1 MKISVTP
8 HLFQFGLGNRLWRP
22 KLNTYQ
28 RMAKLNSKHLTLRNR
43 NNLLHGCSWSLYL
56 FLVCPSR
63 IVLIHFTGLIKTIFC
78 NLPNTHVYHFRPRSP
93 RNKRIKSSL
102 ETLWTSWRTRASKAR
117 IIGARVYLSSQ
128 AALYGRSSQF
138 DRKHIT
144 SISWFL
150 YRPQF
155 FPLSLEVS
163 ARDVWQT
170 AVSLVRRHPS
180 LILSLTHIFF
190 WYSSVTG
197 KLAKHDGNP
206 SKKNRKA

>member
-1 MKISVTP
+1 MSE
-8 HLFQFGLGNRLWRP
+8 
-22 KLNTYQ
+22 
-28 RMAKLNSKHLTLRNR
+28 LNSKHLTLRNR

-56 FLVCPSR
+56 FLVCLSR

-78 NLPNTHVYHFRPRSP
+78 NLPNTHVYHFRPRSL
-93 RNKRIKSSL
+93 RNKRIKSGL
-102 ETLWTSWRTRASKAR
+102 ESLWTSWRTRASKAR

-144 SISWFL
+144 TIPWFL

-155 FPLSLEVS
+155 FPPPSRFLREMFGRQQFLSS
-163 ARDVWQT
+163 DVT
-170 AVSLVRRHPS
+170 PS

-206 SKKNRKA
+206 SKKNHKA